1 MGHIILAAACDVLAL
16 SKPDKI
22 LRTLKRLLDGA
33 VRQRPWPCRPTPW
46 SFRCKNVSTNPRGI
60 TTSDGAEPGLD
71 PTKSDGGQPLVVGL
85 RQRCDIDVV
94 DFSEDDLSLHYLDND
109 SLGDFLAEP
118 RPEWGKV
125 LLDQCQRPQLDVLRL
140 LGNHKNLH
148 PLAIESVL
156 SPENRTKAEW

>member
-1 MGHIILAAACDVLAL
+1 
-16 SKPDKI
+16 
-22 LRTLKRLLDGA
+22 
-33 VRQRPWPCRPTPW
+33 
-46 SFRCKNVSTNPRGI
+46 
-60 TTSDGAEPGLD
+60 
-71 PTKSDGGQPLVVGL
+71 LVVGL